1 VIRLARQSGPVVGT
15 IPRGNTGSTD
25 VYKDFSARLKK
36 VKGIHDLYFCFE
48 GDGDSLFNLD
58 WWQMK

>member
-1 VIRLARQSGPVVGT
+1 M
-15 IPRGNTGSTD
+15 D
-25 VYKDFSARLKK
+25 VYKDFSTRLKK

-58 WWQMK
+58 WWSMK

>member
-1 VIRLARQSGPVVGT
+1 MIRIDSQDGPVVGT
-15 IPRGNTGSTD
+15 INIGNTGSMD
-25 VYKDFSARLKK
+25 VYKDFSTRLKK

-58 WWQMK
+58 WWSMK